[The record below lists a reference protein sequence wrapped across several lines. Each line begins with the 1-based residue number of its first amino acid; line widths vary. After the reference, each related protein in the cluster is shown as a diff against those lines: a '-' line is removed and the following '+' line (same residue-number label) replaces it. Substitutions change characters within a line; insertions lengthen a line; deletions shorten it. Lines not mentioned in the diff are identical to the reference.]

1 MSRRVTTEQG
11 ETVSNDLRVDE
22 GVQPTISLLL
32 GIFVAHVVIW
42 IGLVRLVP
50 GGDGVDYPDLGT
62 LGTPWVRQFVI
73 PLLVVLAFQVVVI
86 TKLGWWKSVLREPS
100 RTTRRWLVVFPV
112 VVFVLGLTRFLS
124 DGFAG
129 DAGSSYLIGCIVTM
143 TLVGL
148 TEEITFRGI
157 QQVGA
162 RRVFTREWQAV
173 VFASVLFGLFH
184 TPNIVIGAE
193 VGDALRQT
201 VFTAIIG
208 TAFYCLRRVSGSLI
222 PCIVL
227 HAVYDFLLIQ
237 GAWDTLL

>member
-86 TKLGWWKSVLREPS
+86 TRLGWWKSVLREPS

>member
-1 MSRRVTTEQG
+1 VGKEQG
-11 ETVSNDLRVDE
+11 TTVSNELRIDE
-22 GVQPTISLLL
+22 GVQPTIPLLL

-42 IGLVRLVP
+42 IGLVALVP
-50 GGDGVDYPDLGT
+50 GDDGVDYPDLGT

-73 PLLVVLAFQVVVI
+73 PLLVVLVFQVVVI

-129 DAGSSYLIGCIVTM
+129 DAGASYLIGCVVTL
-143 TLVGL
+143 TLVGV

-157 QQVGA
+157 QHVGA
-162 RRVFTREWQAV
+162 RRIFSREWQAV

-193 VGDALRQT
+193 VGHALTQT
-201 VFTAIIG
+201 VVTAVIG
-208 TAFYCLRRVSGSLI
+208 MAFYCLRRVSGSLI

-237 GAWDTLL
+237 GAWDKLP

>member
-1 MSRRVTTEQG
+1 MGKEQG
-11 ETVSNDLRVDE
+11 TTVSNELRIDE
-22 GVQPTISLLL
+22 GVQPTIPLLL

-42 IGLVRLVP
+42 IGLVALVP
-50 GGDGVDYPDLGT
+50 GDDGVDYPDLGT

-73 PLLVVLAFQVVVI
+73 PLLVVLVFQVVVI

-129 DAGSSYLIGCIVTM
+129 DAGASYLIGCVVTL
-143 TLVGL
+143 TLVGV

-157 QQVGA
+157 QHVGA
-162 RRVFTREWQAV
+162 RRIFSREWQAV

-193 VGDALRQT
+193 VGHALTQT
-201 VFTAIIG
+201 VVTAVIG
-208 TAFYCLRRVSGSLI
+208 MAFYCLRRVSGSLI

-237 GAWDTLL
+237 GAWDKLP

>member
-1 MSRRVTTEQG
+1 M
-11 ETVSNDLRVDE
+11 
-22 GVQPTISLLL
+22 
-32 GIFVAHVVIW
+32 
-42 IGLVRLVP
+42 
-50 GGDGVDYPDLGT
+50 
-62 LGTPWVRQFVI
+62 
-73 PLLVVLAFQVVVI
+73 
-86 TKLGWWKSVLREPS
+86 
-100 RTTRRWLVVFPV
+100 FPV
-112 VVFVLGLTRFLS
+112 VVFVLGLGRFLS

-129 DAGSSYLIGCIVTM
+129 DAGSSYLIGCVVTLS
-143 TLVGL
+143 LVGI

-193 VGDALRQT
+193 VGDALTQT

-227 HAVYDFLLIQ
+227 HAVYDFFLIQ

>member
-86 TKLGWWKSVLREPS
+86 TRLGWWKSVLREPS

-208 TAFYCLRRVSGSLI
+208 MAFYCLRRVTGSLI

-237 GAWDTLL
+237 GAWDRLL

>member
-1 MSRRVTTEQG
+1 VSRRVTTEQG
-11 ETVSNDLRVDE
+11 ETVSNELRVDE
-22 GVQPTISLLL
+22 GVQPTMSLLL

-86 TKLGWWKSVLREPS
+86 TRLGWWKSVLREPS

>member
-73 PLLVVLAFQVVVI
+73 PLLVVLAFQVVII
-86 TKLGWWKSVLREPS
+86 TRLGWWKSVLREPS

>member
-86 TKLGWWKSVLREPS
+86 TRLGWWKSVLREPS

-129 DAGSSYLIGCIVTM
+129 DAGASYLIGCIVTM

>member
-1 MSRRVTTEQG
+1 VTTEQG

-86 TKLGWWKSVLREPS
+86 TRLGWWKSVLREPS

>member
-1 MSRRVTTEQG
+1 MSRPVTTEQG

-73 PLLVVLAFQVVVI
+73 PLLVVLVFQVVVI
-86 TKLGWWKSVLREPS
+86 TRLGWWKSVLREPS

>member
-86 TKLGWWKSVLREPS
+86 TRLGWWKSVLRERLVAGWWCS
-100 RTTRRWLVVFPV
+100 RWSCSCSASP
-112 VVFVLGLTRFLS
+112 
-124 DGFAG
+124 
-129 DAGSSYLIGCIVTM
+129 GSCPMDSPAM
-143 TLVGL
+143 
-148 TEEITFRGI
+148 
-157 QQVGA
+157 QA
-162 RRVFTREWQAV
+162 RAT
-173 VFASVLFGLFH
+173 
-184 TPNIVIGAE
+184 
-193 VGDALRQT
+193 
-201 VFTAIIG
+201 
-208 TAFYCLRRVSGSLI
+208 
-222 PCIVL
+222 
-227 HAVYDFLLIQ
+227 
-237 GAWDTLL
+237 

>member
-1 MSRRVTTEQG
+1 MTTELS
-11 ETVSNDLRVDE
+11 TVSTNELRVDE
-22 GVQPTISLLL
+22 GTKPTVALLL

-42 IGLVRLVP
+42 IGLIVLVP
-50 GGDGVDYPDLGT
+50 GDDGVDYPDLGT
-62 LGTPWVRQFVI
+62 LGTPWVRQFII
-73 PLLVVLAFQVVVI
+73 PLLAVLVFQVVVI

-100 RTTRRWLVVFPV
+100 RSTRRWLVVFPV
-112 VVFVLGLTRFLS
+112 VVFVLGLGRFLS

-129 DAGSSYLIGCIVTM
+129 DAGSSYLIGCIVTLS
-143 TLVGL
+143 LVGI

-193 VGDALRQT
+193 VGDALTQT

-227 HAVYDFLLIQ
+227 HAVYDFFLIQ

>member
-1 MSRRVTTEQG
+1 
-11 ETVSNDLRVDE
+11 
-22 GVQPTISLLL
+22 
-32 GIFVAHVVIW
+32 
-42 IGLVRLVP
+42 
-50 GGDGVDYPDLGT
+50 
-62 LGTPWVRQFVI
+62 
-73 PLLVVLAFQVVVI
+73 LLVVLAFQVVVI
-86 TKLGWWKSVLREPS
+86 TRLGWWKSVLREPS